1 MIIEASNT
9 YFGGGYVLLEEL
21 LRILEQQDGETL
33 VYVGYKDVYEALR
46 EKNYQHVTLIKTGS
60 LQTLFRYLTRRKRIL
75 FFCNLPPFVQNER
88 SVVYAHNLH
97 FIVRPKNIGKY
108 LVYYYWTRLFRKRV
122 DFFACQ
128 TDEVAKH
135 LKALGCQVRL
145 MPFYVRPERV
155 DFPKEYDF
163 CYISTVA
170 PHKNHQ
176 CLFEAVEQLVDQGR
190 RFSLAVT
197 VRDSERN
204 VRLITQ
210 IRRIN
215 EKAGMQVIVNRG
227 FVSRSEMAE
236 ILGRSKTVVFPSLK
250 ETFGLPI
257 AEALSCGLRI
267 LSSDR
272 PYTYDLIDHPIVF
285 DPEDGRSIA
294 GVMADDLDGRFAD
307 VVQQLKIQDSLKELL
322 TYLNE

>member
-21 LRILEQQDGETL
+21 LRNLEQQDDETL
-33 VYVGYKDVYEALR
+33 VYVGYKNVYEALQK
-46 EKNYQHVTLIKTGS
+46 KNYQHITFIKTGE
-60 LQTLFRYLTRRKRIL
+60 LQTLFRYLTRRKRTL
-75 FFCNLPPFVQNER
+75 FFCSLPPFVHNER
-88 SVVYAHNLH
+88 SVVYAHNPH
-97 FIVRPKNIGKY
+97 FIECPKKISKY
-108 LVYYYWTRLFRKRV
+108 LVYYYWVRLFRNKV

-128 TDEVAKH
+128 TNEVAKH
-135 LKALGCQVRL
+135 LKALGCQVQL
-145 MPFYVRPERV
+145 MPFYVRPARV
-155 DFPKEYDF
+155 DLPKKYDF

-176 CLFEAVEQLVDQGR
+176 CLFEAVEQLVNQGR

-197 VRDSERN
+197 VRDSKRN
-204 VRLITQ
+204 AELIAQ

-215 EKAGMQVIVNRG
+215 EKAGMQIIVNRG
-227 FVSRSEMAE
+227 FVSKSEMAE
-236 ILGRSKTVVFPSLK
+236 VLNLSKTVVFPSLK

-272 PYTYDLIDHPIVF
+272 PYTYDLLAHPIVF
-285 DPEDGRSIA
+285 DPKDSRSIA
-294 GVMADDLDGRFAD
+294 GVMADDLDGRFTGI
-307 VVQQLKIQDSLKELL
+307 VQQLKIQDSLKELL
-322 TYLNE
+322 TYLNK